1 MKGWSRSVQARVMN
15 IAGTLLMAVSQWL
28 QIILITRLLG
38 LYEVGLF
45 SYFLALTGPLVLFS
59 RFTLAR
65 LLPTQRRLKYD
76 YSIFSQFRSITNH
89 GFIIISIILMVFIDF
104 NLYESICFMVFII
117 FKYYENKE
125 EFIYTENISES
136 RILFL
141 GQSKI
146 IKSIVTIVLFA
157 SSILLFESLLAAI
170 LSLFAGQYLVYRF
183 FDRKHGIS
191 VKNGLSQITPT
202 QFKNI
207 FLLGFGLCFVE
218 ILSSLSTNIPR
229 YILEEYHSVEVLG
242 IFATIMYFTVI
253 TNNVVMAINEGVI
266 ANLAREA
273 VVSIRKFYRS
283 FFKLCGMFLVL
294 ILIGEVILAL
304 YGNDI
309 VVLVYGPEFM
319 GFEREMLLLGILLIF
334 VVYSKILEMALS
346 VLNLYKELVF
356 IQMLTFIITVVL
368 SLVVIIPYG
377 LTGAFVVS
385 IITLALMVAG
395 QVGVMLHHWH
405 KKGQFE

>member
-1 MKGWSRSVQARVMN
+1 MQARIMN
-15 IAGTLLMAVSQWL
+15 IVGTLLMAINQWL

-76 YSIFSQFRSITNH
+76 YIIFKQFRTVTNYA
-89 GFIIISIILMVFIDF
+89 FIIVSIILMIFID
-104 NLYESICFMVFII
+104 LGMYEKICFMIFII

-125 EFIYTENISES
+125 EFIYTENIAES

-146 IKSIVTIVLFA
+146 IKSIVIIILF
-157 SSILLFESLLAAI
+157 SISTFIFESLMMSI
-170 LSLFAGQYLVYRF
+170 TSLFIGQFLVYYF
-183 FDRKHGIS
+183 FDRKHSIS
-191 VKNGLSQITPT
+191 IKNDWSSMTAA

-207 FLLGFGLCFVE
+207 FLLGFGLCVVE

-229 YILEEYHSVEVLG
+229 YILEEFHSVEVLG

-253 TNNVVMAINEGVI
+253 TNNIVMAINEGVI
-266 ANLAREA
+266 ANLSRESMA
-273 VVSIRKFYRS
+273 SIRKFYRS
-283 FFKLCGMFLVL
+283 FFKLCIMFSVL
-294 ILIGEVILAL
+294 IIIGEIILIL

-309 VVLVYGPEFM
+309 VILVYGSEFI
-319 GFEREMLLLGILLIF
+319 GLEREMILLGVLLVF

-346 VLNLYKELVF
+346 ILNLYKQLVF
-356 IQMLTFIITVVL
+356 IQMLTFVSTLVL
-368 SLVVIIPYG
+368 SLIVIIPYG
-377 LTGAFVVS
+377 LTGAFIVA
-385 IITLALMVAG
+385 IITLSLMVAG
-395 QVGVMLHHWH
+395 QIGVLIHHWQH
-405 KKGQFE
+405 QGQFE

>member
-1 MKGWSRSVQARVMN
+1 MN
-15 IAGTLLMAVSQWL
+15 IVGTLLMAINQWL

-76 YSIFSQFRSITNH
+76 YIIFKQFRTVTNYA
-89 GFIIISIILMVFIDF
+89 FIIVSIILMIFID
-104 NLYESICFMVFII
+104 LGMYEKICFMIFII

-125 EFIYTENISES
+125 EFIYTENIAES

-146 IKSIVTIVLFA
+146 IKSIVIIILF
-157 SSILLFESLLAAI
+157 SISTFIFESLMMSI
-170 LSLFAGQYLVYRF
+170 TSLFIGQFLVYYF
-183 FDRKHGIS
+183 FDRKHSIS
-191 VKNGLSQITPT
+191 IKNDWSSMTAA

-207 FLLGFGLCFVE
+207 FLLGFGLCVVE

-253 TNNVVMAINEGVI
+253 TNNIVMAINEGVI
-266 ANLAREA
+266 ANLSRESMA
-273 VVSIRKFYRS
+273 SIRKFYRS
-283 FFKLCGMFLVL
+283 FFKLCIMFSVL
-294 ILIGEVILAL
+294 IIIGEIILIL

-309 VVLVYGPEFM
+309 VILVYGSEFI
-319 GFEREMLLLGILLIF
+319 GLEREMILLGVLLVF

-346 VLNLYKELVF
+346 ILNLYKQLVF
-356 IQMLTFIITVVL
+356 IQMLTFVSTLVL
-368 SLVVIIPYG
+368 SLIVIIPYG
-377 LTGAFVVS
+377 
-385 IITLALMVAG
+385 
-395 QVGVMLHHWH
+395 
-405 KKGQFE
+405 

>member
-1 MKGWSRSVQARVMN
+1 MQARIMN
-15 IAGTLLMAVSQWL
+15 IVGTLLMAINQWL

-76 YSIFSQFRSITNH
+76 YIIFKQFRTVTNYA
-89 GFIIISIILMVFIDF
+89 FIIVSIILMIFID
-104 NLYESICFMVFII
+104 LGMYEKICFMIFII

-125 EFIYTENISES
+125 EFIYTENIAES

-146 IKSIVTIVLFA
+146 IKSIVIIILF
-157 SSILLFESLLAAI
+157 SISTFIFESLMMSI
-170 LSLFAGQYLVYRF
+170 TSLFIGQFLVYYF
-183 FDRKHGIS
+183 FDRKYSIS
-191 VKNGLSQITPT
+191 IKNDWSSMTAA

-207 FLLGFGLCFVE
+207 FLLGFGLCVVE

-253 TNNVVMAINEGVI
+253 TNNIVMAINEGVI
-266 ANLAREA
+266 ANLSRESMA
-273 VVSIRKFYRS
+273 SIRKFYRS
-283 FFKLCGMFLVL
+283 FFKLCIMFSVL
-294 ILIGEVILAL
+294 IIIGEIILIL

-309 VVLVYGPEFM
+309 VILVYGSEFI
-319 GFEREMLLLGILLIF
+319 GLEREMILLGVLLVF

-346 VLNLYKELVF
+346 ILNLYKQLVF
-356 IQMLTFIITVVL
+356 IQMLTFVSTLVL
-368 SLVVIIPYG
+368 SLIVIIPYG
-377 LTGAFVVS
+377 LTGAFIVA
-385 IITLALMVAG
+385 IITLSLMVAG
-395 QVGVMLHHWH
+395 QIGVLIHHWQH
-405 KKGQFE
+405 QGQFE

>member
-1 MKGWSRSVQARVMN
+1 MQARIMN
-15 IAGTLLMAVSQWL
+15 IVGTLLMAINQWL

-76 YSIFSQFRSITNH
+76 YIIFKQFRTVTNYA
-89 GFIIISIILMVFIDF
+89 FIIVSIILMIFID
-104 NLYESICFMVFII
+104 LGMYEKICFMIFII

-125 EFIYTENISES
+125 EFIYTENIAES

-146 IKSIVTIVLFA
+146 IKSIVIIILF
-157 SSILLFESLLAAI
+157 SISTFIFESLMMSI
-170 LSLFAGQYLVYRF
+170 TSLFIGQFLVYYF
-183 FDRKHGIS
+183 FDRKHSIS
-191 VKNGLSQITPT
+191 IKNDWSSMTAA

-207 FLLGFGLCFVE
+207 FLLGFGLCVVE

-253 TNNVVMAINEGVI
+253 TNNIVMAINEGVI
-266 ANLAREA
+266 ANLSRESMA
-273 VVSIRKFYRS
+273 SIRKFYRS
-283 FFKLCGMFLVL
+283 FFKLCIMFSVL
-294 ILIGEVILAL
+294 IIIGEIILIL

-309 VVLVYGPEFM
+309 VILVYGSEFI
-319 GFEREMLLLGILLIF
+319 GLEREMILLGVLLVF

-346 VLNLYKELVF
+346 ILNLYKQLVF
-356 IQMLTFIITVVL
+356 IQMLTFVSTLVL
-368 SLVVIIPYG
+368 SLIVIIPYG
-377 LTGAFVVS
+377 LTGAFIVA
-385 IITLALMVAG
+385 IITLSLMVAG
-395 QVGVMLHHWH
+395 QIGVLIHHWQH
-405 KKGQFE
+405 QGQFE

>member
-1 MKGWSRSVQARVMN
+1 MQARIMN
-15 IAGTLLMAVSQWL
+15 IVGTLLMAINQWL

-76 YSIFSQFRSITNH
+76 YIIFKQFRTVTNYA
-89 GFIIISIILMVFIDF
+89 FIIVSIILMIFID
-104 NLYESICFMVFII
+104 LAMYEKICFMIFII

-125 EFIYTENISES
+125 EFIYTENIAES

-146 IKSIVTIVLFA
+146 IKSIVIIILF
-157 SSILLFESLLAAI
+157 SISTFIFESLMMSI
-170 LSLFAGQYLVYRF
+170 TSLFIGQFLVYYF
-183 FDRKHGIS
+183 FDRKHSIS
-191 VKNGLSQITPT
+191 IKNDWSSMTAA

-207 FLLGFGLCFVE
+207 FLLGFGLCVVE

-253 TNNVVMAINEGVI
+253 TNNIVMAINEGVI
-266 ANLAREA
+266 ANLSRESMA
-273 VVSIRKFYRS
+273 SIRKFYRS
-283 FFKLCGMFLVL
+283 FFKLCIMFSVL
-294 ILIGEVILAL
+294 IIIGEIILIL

-309 VVLVYGPEFM
+309 VILVYGSEFI
-319 GFEREMLLLGILLIF
+319 GLEREMILLGVLLVF

-346 VLNLYKELVF
+346 ILNLYKQLVF
-356 IQMLTFIITVVL
+356 IQMLTFVSTLVL
-368 SLVVIIPYG
+368 SLIVIIPYG
-377 LTGAFVVS
+377 LTGAFIVA
-385 IITLALMVAG
+385 IITLSLMVAG
-395 QVGVMLHHWH
+395 QIGVLIHHWQH
-405 KKGQFE
+405 QGQFE

>member
-1 MKGWSRSVQARVMN
+1 MQARIMN
-15 IAGTLLMAVSQWL
+15 IVGTLLMAINQWL

-76 YSIFSQFRSITNH
+76 YIIFKQFRTVTNYA
-89 GFIIISIILMVFIDF
+89 FIIVSIILMIFID
-104 NLYESICFMVFII
+104 LGMYEKICFMIFII

-125 EFIYTENISES
+125 EFIYTENIAES

-146 IKSIVTIVLFA
+146 IKSIVIIILF
-157 SSILLFESLLAAI
+157 SISTFIFESLMMSI
-170 LSLFAGQYLVYRF
+170 TSLFIGQFLVYYF
-183 FDRKHGIS
+183 FDRKHSIS
-191 VKNGLSQITPT
+191 IKNDWSSMTAA

-207 FLLGFGLCFVE
+207 FLLGFGLCMVE

-253 TNNVVMAINEGVI
+253 TNNIVMAINEGVI
-266 ANLAREA
+266 ANLSRESMA
-273 VVSIRKFYRS
+273 SIRKFYRS
-283 FFKLCGMFLVL
+283 FFKLCIMFSVL
-294 ILIGEVILAL
+294 IIIGEIILIL

-309 VVLVYGPEFM
+309 VILVYGSEFI
-319 GFEREMLLLGILLIF
+319 GLEREMILLGVLLVF

-346 VLNLYKELVF
+346 ILNLYKQLVF
-356 IQMLTFIITVVL
+356 IQMLTFVSTLVL
-368 SLVVIIPYG
+368 SLIVIIPYG
-377 LTGAFVVS
+377 LTGAFIVA
-385 IITLALMVAG
+385 IITLSLMVAG
-395 QVGVMLHHWH
+395 QIGVLIHHWQH
-405 KKGQFE
+405 QGQFE

>member
-1 MKGWSRSVQARVMN
+1 VQARIMN
-15 IAGTLLMAVSQWL
+15 IVGTLLMAINQWL

-76 YSIFSQFRSITNH
+76 YIIFKQFRTVTNYA
-89 GFIIISIILMVFIDF
+89 FIIVSIILMIFID
-104 NLYESICFMVFII
+104 LGMYEKICFMIFII

-125 EFIYTENISES
+125 EFIYTENIAES

-146 IKSIVTIVLFA
+146 IKSIVIIILF
-157 SSILLFESLLAAI
+157 SISTFIFESLMMSI
-170 LSLFAGQYLVYRF
+170 TSLFIGQFLVYYF
-183 FDRKHGIS
+183 FDRKHSIS
-191 VKNGLSQITPT
+191 IKNDWSSMTAA

-207 FLLGFGLCFVE
+207 FLLGFGLCVVE

-229 YILEEYHSVEVLG
+229 YILEEFHSVEVLG

-253 TNNVVMAINEGVI
+253 TNNIVMAINEGVI
-266 ANLAREA
+266 ANLSRESMA
-273 VVSIRKFYRS
+273 SIRKFYRS
-283 FFKLCGMFLVL
+283 FFKLCIMFSVL
-294 ILIGEVILAL
+294 IIIGEIILIL

-309 VVLVYGPEFM
+309 VILVYGSEFI
-319 GFEREMLLLGILLIF
+319 GLEREMILLGVLLVF

-346 VLNLYKELVF
+346 ILNLYKQLVF
-356 IQMLTFIITVVL
+356 IQMLTFVSTLVL
-368 SLVVIIPYG
+368 SLIVIIPYG
-377 LTGAFVVS
+377 LTGAFIVA
-385 IITLALMVAG
+385 IITLSLMVAG
-395 QVGVMLHHWH
+395 QIGVLIHHWQH
-405 KKGQFE
+405 QGQFE